1 MGLYPEYT
9 SLNMNGSDRLND
21 DEEEETAVM
30 AGAAEDET
38 IVDDVGAEVATAE
51 AWVMWAS

>member
-38 IVDDVGAEVATAE
+38 IVDDEGAEVATAE